1 MTKLLEAAKAQ
12 QAVFALRE
20 GKTVNSK
27 KIANIIERLLDDRRN
42 LLDELDEA
50 REGAASAVFSDLTAF
65 AKNLLE
71 TMEELEE
78 LREFKKRSEN
88 TLLHGAVEASVDRT
102 QCPAHVDGLRSVAK
116 STTVRKVAIRDDQKR
131 FGSLKI
137 SVDADTGAAA

>member
-12 QAVFALRE
+12 QVVFALRE
-20 GKTVNSK
+20 GKAVNPK

-42 LLDELDEA
+42 LLDELDDA

-65 AKNLLE
+65 AKNILE

-78 LREFKKRSEN
+78 LRGFKKRNEN
-88 TLLHGAVEASVDRT
+88 TLLHGAVDASVDT
-102 QCPAHVDGLRSVAK
+102 TECPQHLDGLRSIGK
-116 STTVRKVAIRDDQKR
+116 SSTVRKVDKRDDQKR
-131 FGSLKI
+131 FGTLKF